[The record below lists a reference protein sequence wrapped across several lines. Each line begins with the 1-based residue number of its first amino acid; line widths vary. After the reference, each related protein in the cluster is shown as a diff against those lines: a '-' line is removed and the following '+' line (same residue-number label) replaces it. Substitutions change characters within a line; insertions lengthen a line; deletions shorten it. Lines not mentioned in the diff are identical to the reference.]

1 MAQSYKAG
9 ILAASGSFN
18 MLLVKKLVWSGAAA
32 TGDSLVIT
40 DGASVTLLTLI
51 GQAAAPQEVN
61 FHPPVRWRDFQLVT
75 LSSGVVQVF
84 LA

>member
-1 MAQSYKAG
+1 MAQSYKAA

-18 MLLVKKLVWSGAAA
+18 MLLVKKIVWSGAANN
-32 TGDSLVIT
+32 GDSLVIT

-51 GQAAAPQEVN
+51 GQANAPQEVT
-61 FHPPVRWRDFQLVT
+61 FFPAVRWRDFQLVT
-75 LSSGVVQVF
+75 LTSGTVEIF